1 MTRILLLLLLLAP
14 PAMAQATIA
23 QATGDSTPAIRLPD
37 PGVGDD
43 APPSAFIAAARTA
56 IALNRLGEA
65 MEAIE
70 RAESRL
76 LVRNVRPSL
85 AGTPSDQALVVQLR
99 AARAAL
105 ARGARA
111 EVLDLLAGVAADP
124 GLDAAPEP
132 SRTGE

>member
-1 MTRILLLLLLLAP
+1 MRVLILLLLLAAHV
-14 PAMAQATIA
+14 PAVAQS
-23 QATGDSTPAIRLPD
+23 TGDSTPAIRLPD

-43 APPSAFIAAARTA
+43 APPSAFIGAARTA

-111 EVLDLLAGVAADP
+111 DLLAGVAADP

>member
-1 MTRILLLLLLLAP
+1 MPQALFALLLLLSAP
-14 PAMAQATIA
+14 AFAQ
-23 QATGDSTPAIRLPD
+23 TGADSTPVARLPD
-37 PGVGDD
+37 PGVADA
-43 APPSAFIAAARTA
+43 APPSGFVAAARTA
-56 IALNRLGEA
+56 IAVGRLGEA

-76 LVRNVRPSL
+76 LARHVRPSL

-105 ARGARA
+105 KAGERA
-111 EVLDLLAGVAADP
+111 TALDILAGVAADP
-124 GLDAAPEP
+124 ALDAAPEP